1 MTDPA
6 AQAPII
12 YPEEGWAVLE
22 SGLRPRAEM
31 CIAESPPE
39 RKQFLITP
47 PDSFEFSSLYTTV
60 YTMSTQKGP
69 NDFTQD
75 LYKRYCDHLRDVSAR
90 AVALLAGKQGIQ
102 LTVALFGVWKSF
114 MMYAKFTRGIFKY
127 IDRFNKIPRRLE
139 DVAYDA
145 FGKALCGVMSR
156 VPDVRDIALLQAG
169 VRCMAAHVRM
179 SAGGR
184 EADGWA
190 GASSNQL
197 QAVEAKWQACVAAQD
212 AGRVELLRREL
223 AFMLVLCVKG
233 RAKVRD
239 DIDDRLQKSLRFLEY
254 LARDFDK
261 TRSYKDL
268 HDDVLQDDL
277 VGCILWHVAPEG
289 ARPLEQAVAEL
300 LASLPAADM

>member
-1 MTDPA
+1 
-6 AQAPII
+6 
-12 YPEEGWAVLE
+12 
-22 SGLRPRAEM
+22 M
-31 CIAESPPE
+31 C
-39 RKQFLITP
+39 
-47 PDSFEFSSLYTTV
+47 
-60 YTMSTQKGP
+60 TQDRGDKRGV
-69 NDFTQD
+69 NFTQD
-75 LYKRYCDHLRDVSAR
+75 LYKRYSDHLRDVSAR

-127 IDRFNKIPRRLE
+127 LERFGKIPLRLE

-179 SAGGR
+179 SAGHR

-197 QAVEAKWQACVAAQD
+197 QAVEAKWQACVAAED
-212 AGRVELLRREL
+212 AGRRELLRREF
-223 AFMLVLCVKG
+223 ARMIVLCVKG
-233 RAKVRD
+233 RAELRD
-239 DIDDRLQKSLRFLEY
+239 PQDPLSFVVL
-254 LARDFDK
+254 LAKGFDK
-261 TRSYKDL
+261 TRSDKEL
-268 HDDVLQDDL
+268 HDDVQNDDL
-277 VGCILWHVAPEG
+277 VAQILWHLAPEG

-300 LASLPAADM
+300 LASLPAAE